1 MINTKLLITLFAAL
15 LFLQACRE
23 DAPFVETIDEPNP
36 NDEALSPS
44 EVEFKIARDWM
55 DLQLQVERF
64 TPGYRPPTAARSLA
78 YTALAAYESV
88 APGMDAYRS
97 IQTEFDVLEIPEI
110 DQDLK
115 YNWEIVL
122 NACYSE
128 CLGYYYPTAPTA
140 QQSQI
145 LQMERSWRRILEE
158 KEDDLDVI
166 ERSIERGREVA
177 KIIYDWSVTDA
188 VGHESYLRNTDP
200 NYDPPEGPGLWSP
213 TYPDYSAAL
222 FPNFGDVRTFAASSD
237 VKVADPIPYSE
248 DPGSQ
253 LYAQALETMN
263 LVNEIKAG
271 GRYEDKWI
279 AEFWSDDCPILT
291 FTPAGRW
298 IAITSQVLERHDI
311 DLAKALYSYAK
322 VGMALSDAGVRC
334 WDEKY
339 RLNYLRP
346 IDYIHKV
353 MGETDWNTI
362 MCPDGSGQF
371 FTPNFPTYP
380 SGHATFAAA
389 AAEVLQDIY
398 GSYFPFTD
406 RCHEGRTEFIGT
418 PRSYNSFIEMAE
430 ENAYSRVPLGV
441 HFRMDSEAGTDLG
454 RKVGREV
461 NKLKWHN

>member
-1 MINTKLLITLFAAL
+1 MINSKLLITLLALL

-23 DAPFVETIDEPNP
+23 DAPLVDPIDEPDP
-36 NDEALSPS
+36 TEDLTPMDL
-44 EVEFKIARDWM
+44 EFKIARDWM
-55 DLQLQVERF
+55 DLQIEVERF

-78 YTALAAYESV
+78 YTTLAAYESV
-88 APGMDAYRS
+88 VPGMEPYRS

-110 DQDLK
+110 DPEVR

-128 CLGYYYPTAPTA
+128 CLSYFYPTAPTA

-145 LQMERSWRRILEE
+145 LQMERAWRRILEE
-158 KEDDLDVI
+158 NEEDLEVV
-166 ERSIERGREVA
+166 ERSVERGREVA

-188 VGHESYLRNTDP
+188 AGHESYLRNTDP
-200 NYDPPEGPGLWSP
+200 NFEPPEGPGMWSP
-213 TYPDYSAAL
+213 TYPDFSPAL
-222 FPNFGDVRTFAASSD
+222 FPHFGDVRTFAASRD
-237 VKVADPIPYSE
+237 VRVEPPLEYSE
-248 DPGSQ
+248 EPSSQ
-253 LYAQALETMN
+253 IYAQALEAMN
-263 LVNEIKAG
+263 LVNEIKGG

-298 IAITSQVLERHDI
+298 IAVTSQVLERHNV
-311 DLAKALYSYAK
+311 DLAKSLYSYAK
-322 VGMALSDAGVRC
+322 VGIALSDAGVRC

-339 RLNYLRP
+339 RINYLRP

-371 FTPNFPTYP
+371 FTPNFPSYP
-380 SGHATFAAA
+380 SGHATFGAA
-389 AAEVLQDIY
+389 AAEVLRDIY
-398 GSYFPFTD
+398 GNHFPFTD
-406 RCHEGRTEFIGT
+406 RCHEGRSEFIGT
-418 PRSYNSFIEMAE
+418 PRSYNSFEEMAE
-430 ENAYSRVPLGV
+430 ENGYSRVPLGV
-441 HFRMDSEAGTDLG
+441 HFRMDSEAGIDLG

-461 NKLKWHN
+461 NKMKWHN